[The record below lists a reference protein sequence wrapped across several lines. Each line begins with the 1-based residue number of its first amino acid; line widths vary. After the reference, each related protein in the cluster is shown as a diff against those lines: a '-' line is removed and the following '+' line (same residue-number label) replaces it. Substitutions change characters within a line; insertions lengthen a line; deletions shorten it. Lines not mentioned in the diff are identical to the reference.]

1 MPSLNEFA
9 YLLACEEIFKL
20 IRDARA
26 LSGAS
31 QAGCYTGI
39 IMAKFVYSMQN
50 ILNLN
55 EKLEDQAKMAYASQ
69 QAVVN
74 EEEEKE
80 QRLRD
85 RKAAYEDEA
94 RRIREDSVNVKEMM
108 LNANA
113 ISIMGELINEQHGVV
128 LKEEEVLEV
137 RRAALEEAMKDRKTQ
152 EKLKEKAFDVF
163 KQELAMEESKEIDQ
177 LTSYTFG
184 IRKQKNNG

>member
-1 MPSLNEFA
+1 
-9 YLLACEEIFKL
+9 
-20 IRDARA
+20 
-26 LSGAS
+26 
-31 QAGCYTGI
+31 
-39 IMAKFVYSMQN
+39 MAKFVYSMQN

-113 ISIMGELINEQHGVV
+113 ISIMGELINKQHGVV

>member
-1 MPSLNEFA
+1 
-9 YLLACEEIFKL
+9 
-20 IRDARA
+20 
-26 LSGAS
+26 
-31 QAGCYTGI
+31 
-39 IMAKFVYSMQN
+39 MAKFIYRMQN

-55 EKLEDQAKMAYASQ
+55 EKLEEQAKMEYATQ
-69 QAVVN
+69 QMVLN

>member
-1 MPSLNEFA
+1 
-9 YLLACEEIFKL
+9 
-20 IRDARA
+20 
-26 LSGAS
+26 
-31 QAGCYTGI
+31 
-39 IMAKFVYSMQN
+39 MAKFVYSMQN

-128 LKEEEVLEV
+128 LKEEEVLEA

>member
-1 MPSLNEFA
+1 
-9 YLLACEEIFKL
+9 
-20 IRDARA
+20 
-26 LSGAS
+26 
-31 QAGCYTGI
+31 
-39 IMAKFVYSMQN
+39 MAKFVYSMQN

-80 QRLRD
+80 QHLKD

>member
-1 MPSLNEFA
+1 
-9 YLLACEEIFKL
+9 
-20 IRDARA
+20 
-26 LSGAS
+26 
-31 QAGCYTGI
+31 
-39 IMAKFVYSMQN
+39 MAKFVYSMQN

-80 QRLRD
+80 KRLRD

>member
-1 MPSLNEFA
+1 
-9 YLLACEEIFKL
+9 
-20 IRDARA
+20 
-26 LSGAS
+26 
-31 QAGCYTGI
+31 
-39 IMAKFVYSMQN
+39 MAKFIYRMQN

-55 EKLEDQAKMAYASQ
+55 EKLEEQAKMEYATQ
-69 QAVVN
+69 QMVLN

-128 LKEEEVLEV
+128 LKEEEVLET

>member
-1 MPSLNEFA
+1 
-9 YLLACEEIFKL
+9 
-20 IRDARA
+20 
-26 LSGAS
+26 
-31 QAGCYTGI
+31 
-39 IMAKFVYSMQN
+39 MQN

-113 ISIMGELINEQHGVV
+113 ISIMGELINKQHGVV

>member
-1 MPSLNEFA
+1 
-9 YLLACEEIFKL
+9 
-20 IRDARA
+20 
-26 LSGAS
+26 
-31 QAGCYTGI
+31 
-39 IMAKFVYSMQN
+39 MAKFIYRMQN

>member
-1 MPSLNEFA
+1 
-9 YLLACEEIFKL
+9 
-20 IRDARA
+20 
-26 LSGAS
+26 
-31 QAGCYTGI
+31 
-39 IMAKFVYSMQN
+39 MAKFIYRMQN

-55 EKLEDQAKMAYASQ
+55 EKLEEQAKMEYATQ
-69 QAVVN
+69 QMVLNA
-74 EEEEKE
+74 EEEKE

-113 ISIMGELINEQHGVV
+113 ISIMGELINKQHGVV

>member
-1 MPSLNEFA
+1 
-9 YLLACEEIFKL
+9 
-20 IRDARA
+20 
-26 LSGAS
+26 
-31 QAGCYTGI
+31 
-39 IMAKFVYSMQN
+39 MAKFVYSMQN

-80 QRLRD
+80 QKLKD

-94 RRIREDSVNVKEMM
+94 RRIRSESVNVKEMIA
-108 LNANA
+108 NANA
-113 ISIMGELINEQHGVV
+113 ISIMGDMINEQHGVV

-137 RRAALEEAMKDRKTQ
+137 RRSELEEAMKDRKTQ
-152 EKLKEKAFDVF
+152 EKLKEKAFEVF

>member
-1 MPSLNEFA
+1 
-9 YLLACEEIFKL
+9 
-20 IRDARA
+20 
-26 LSGAS
+26 
-31 QAGCYTGI
+31 
-39 IMAKFVYSMQN
+39 MAKFVYSMQN

>member
-1 MPSLNEFA
+1 
-9 YLLACEEIFKL
+9 
-20 IRDARA
+20 
-26 LSGAS
+26 
-31 QAGCYTGI
+31 
-39 IMAKFVYSMQN
+39 MQN

-55 EKLEDQAKMAYASQ
+55 EKLEEQAKMEYATQ
-69 QAVVN
+69 QMVLN

>member
-1 MPSLNEFA
+1 
-9 YLLACEEIFKL
+9 
-20 IRDARA
+20 
-26 LSGAS
+26 
-31 QAGCYTGI
+31 
-39 IMAKFVYSMQN
+39 MAKFVYSMQN

-80 QRLRD
+80 QHLKD

-128 LKEEEVLEV
+128 LKEEKVLEV

>member
-1 MPSLNEFA
+1 
-9 YLLACEEIFKL
+9 
-20 IRDARA
+20 
-26 LSGAS
+26 
-31 QAGCYTGI
+31 
-39 IMAKFVYSMQN
+39 MAKFVYSMQN

-55 EKLEDQAKMAYASQ
+55 EKLEEQAKMEYATQ
-69 QAVVN
+69 QMVLN

-128 LKEEEVLEV
+128 LKEEEVLET

>member
-1 MPSLNEFA
+1 
-9 YLLACEEIFKL
+9 
-20 IRDARA
+20 
-26 LSGAS
+26 
-31 QAGCYTGI
+31 
-39 IMAKFVYSMQN
+39 MQN

-55 EKLEDQAKMAYASQ
+55 EKLEEQAKMEYATQ
-69 QAVVN
+69 QMVLNA
-74 EEEEKE
+74 EEEKE

>member
-1 MPSLNEFA
+1 
-9 YLLACEEIFKL
+9 
-20 IRDARA
+20 
-26 LSGAS
+26 
-31 QAGCYTGI
+31 
-39 IMAKFVYSMQN
+39 MAKFVYSMQN

-55 EKLEDQAKMAYASQ
+55 EKLEEQAKMEYATQ
-69 QAVVN
+69 QMVLN

-128 LKEEEVLEV
+128 LKEEEVLEI

-163 KQELAMEESKEIDQ
+163 KQELAMEESKEID
-177 LTSYTFG
+177 
-184 IRKQKNNG
+184 

>member
-1 MPSLNEFA
+1 
-9 YLLACEEIFKL
+9 
-20 IRDARA
+20 
-26 LSGAS
+26 
-31 QAGCYTGI
+31 
-39 IMAKFVYSMQN
+39 MAKFIYRMQN

-55 EKLEDQAKMAYASQ
+55 EKLEEQAKMEYATQ
-69 QAVVN
+69 QMVLN

-113 ISIMGELINEQHGVV
+113 ISIMGELINKQHGVV

>member
-1 MPSLNEFA
+1 
-9 YLLACEEIFKL
+9 
-20 IRDARA
+20 
-26 LSGAS
+26 
-31 QAGCYTGI
+31 
-39 IMAKFVYSMQN
+39 MAKFVYSMQN

-55 EKLEDQAKMAYASQ
+55 EKLEEQAKMEYATQ
-69 QAVVN
+69 QMILN

-80 QRLRD
+80 QKLKD

-94 RRIREDSVNVKEMM
+94 RRIRSESVNVKDMIA
-108 LNANA
+108 NANA
-113 ISIMGELINEQHGVV
+113 ISIMGDMIKAQHGVV

-137 RRAALEEAMKDRKTQ
+137 KRSELEEAMKDRKTQ
-152 EKLKEKAFDVF
+152 EKLKEKAFEVF

>member
-1 MPSLNEFA
+1 
-9 YLLACEEIFKL
+9 
-20 IRDARA
+20 
-26 LSGAS
+26 
-31 QAGCYTGI
+31 
-39 IMAKFVYSMQN
+39 
-50 ILNLN
+50 
-55 EKLEDQAKMAYASQ
+55 MAYASQ

>member
-1 MPSLNEFA
+1 
-9 YLLACEEIFKL
+9 
-20 IRDARA
+20 
-26 LSGAS
+26 
-31 QAGCYTGI
+31 
-39 IMAKFVYSMQN
+39 MQN

>member
-1 MPSLNEFA
+1 
-9 YLLACEEIFKL
+9 
-20 IRDARA
+20 
-26 LSGAS
+26 
-31 QAGCYTGI
+31 
-39 IMAKFVYSMQN
+39 MAKFIYSMQN

>member
-1 MPSLNEFA
+1 
-9 YLLACEEIFKL
+9 
-20 IRDARA
+20 
-26 LSGAS
+26 
-31 QAGCYTGI
+31 
-39 IMAKFVYSMQN
+39 MAKFVYSMQN

-55 EKLEDQAKMAYASQ
+55 EKLEEQAKMEYATQ
-69 QAVVN
+69 QMVLN

>member
-1 MPSLNEFA
+1 
-9 YLLACEEIFKL
+9 
-20 IRDARA
+20 
-26 LSGAS
+26 
-31 QAGCYTGI
+31 
-39 IMAKFVYSMQN
+39 MAKFVYSMQN
-50 ILNLN
+50 ILKLN